1 MDFKSIVYFTFFAL
15 LIAAGII
22 AKRVFHHP
30 EHMMLYH
37 IPAAVFLVLCGKEL
51 TKRNQQYNSQL
62 SKRFNTQRRR

>member
-1 MDFKSIVYFTFFAL
+1 MDKKSIIYFTLFAI

-51 TKRNQQYNSQL
+51 TRRNIQYNSEL
-62 SKRFNTQRRR
+62 SKKYQAKQ